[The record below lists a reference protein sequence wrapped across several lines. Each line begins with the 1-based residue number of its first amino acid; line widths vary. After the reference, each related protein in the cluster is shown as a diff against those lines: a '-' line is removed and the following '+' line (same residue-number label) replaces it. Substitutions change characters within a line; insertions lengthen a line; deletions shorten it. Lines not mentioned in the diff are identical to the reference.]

1 MDLSR
6 EDILN
11 ELSVLYQLISKFRL
25 GDEFKKDVEDIQN
38 QINELQEMLT
48 DLERKKDEH

>member
-1 MDLSR
+1 MGLSR

-25 GDEFKKDVEDIQN
+25 GDEFKKDVDDIRS
-38 QINELQEMLT
+38 QIIELQEILIA
-48 DLERKKDEH
+48 LERKKDE